1 MDMKLTRISALPP
14 LASLLLALSLQ
25 APAFAVAP
33 VTSSGCGANSSP
45 VGTFQILVQRP
56 DGAKL
61 PIRSVQVLNK
71 DYKILYK
78 PVNLPADIKKE
89 ARVTI
94 VYMESGSDAS
104 MTVTDMNAATSPAEW
119 TLPTRTR
126 VVVFA
131 FGPQGLD
138 EKKVTNLVTK
148 DKRLISQI
156 SQYADQTSQT
166 EDNLELLSLME
177 TDDDDPTVELLRT
190 NPTDRML
197 AALVRT
203 LSGTNYGLDATGAR
217 RAPLVSMKDKAMDGF
232 FANAGGLFPGAGM
245 LPEVKG
251 WIWPETDFRSVFS
264 VPISDDS
271 MQLCGRFLPAL
282 SSTSRSKTVYLWA
295 HKFSD
300 ASTPVIE
307 LATAANIPVSAKTL
321 LPLKPGAD
329 PLLVEKI
336 RDWSLK
342 PMGQGAPI
350 PVRVN
355 VQGRAIEIDPRIAKL
370 TPGSYQLTGRWDFE
384 SVKVAGSIN
393 AYDVDN
399 LATAKPAAVSLE
411 DLVTNSGPVR
421 IDFEDADFQF
431 VKQAAL
437 RRSGGQ
443 RVLTDVL
450 DWQPPVTFQGP
461 QRKLSFELDTD
472 HLRPGNY
479 VLTLTSVNGAN
490 RELPISVAPAPPQIE
505 NLPIH
510 LALDTG
516 EQQVLLKGR
525 GLDRIEGILSEGVK
539 LRLADYDPT
548 HPNQR
553 LAIAKLQPEVKTGA
567 QLAINLMAHGN
578 VRLAAALQVGGPKP
592 KIVSVKVGM
601 PDHLGITPNAD
612 ELPAGSFVSVVM
624 KIEPATTSP
633 AVKLQCAENELVIKI
648 GEKKN
653 EAKLESVGPGQ
664 LFLSFDP
671 GTLGPT
677 GCKVTAI
684 LLGDAPSDPVR
695 LGQVIRFPRIEMFW
709 MTDEKAGTAGNFT
722 GILTGSDLELID
734 RTGWDATK
742 GVPVDSIP
750 STAASSGTQQTLKI
764 AMPWPSPTPRA
775 PIYVWLRGESQGR
788 LVESGRPK

>member
-1 MDMKLTRISALPP
+1 MNHTGFAALSPI
-14 LASLLLALSLQ
+14 ASLLLALSI
-25 APAFAVAP
+25 PAFAVAP
-33 VTSSGCGANSSP
+33 VTTAACGANSSP
-45 VGTFQILVQRP
+45 VGTFQLLVQRP

-177 TDDDDPTVELLRT
+177 TDDEDPNVELLRT

-203 LSGTNYGLDATGAR
+203 LSGSNYGLDAAGAR

-232 FANAGGLFPGAGM
+232 FSNAGGLFPGAGM

-264 VPISDDS
+264 VPVSDDS
-271 MQLCGRFLPAL
+271 MQLCGRFLPSL
-282 SSTSRSKTVYLWA
+282 SPTSRSKTVYLWA
-295 HKFSD
+295 HRFSD
-300 ASTPVIE
+300 ASAPVIE
-307 LATAANIPVSAKTL
+307 LAASANIPVSAKTL

-336 RDWSLK
+336 RDWALK
-342 PMGQGAPI
+342 PAGQGAPI
-350 PVRVN
+350 PVRVT
-355 VQGRAIEIDPRIAKL
+355 VQGRSLEIDPRSAKL
-370 TPGSYQLTGRWDFE
+370 APGAYQLSGRWDFD
-384 SVKVAGSIN
+384 SVKVAGPIN
-393 AYDVDN
+393 AYDVDS
-399 LATAKPAAVSLE
+399 LSSAKAAAGSME
-411 DLVTNSGPVR
+411 TLVTNSGPVR
-421 IDFEDADFQF
+421 LDLEGADFQF

-437 RRSGGQ
+437 RRAGGQ

-479 VLTLTSVNGAN
+479 VLTLTSANGAN
-490 RELPISVAPAPPQIE
+490 SELPVNIAAAPPQIE
-505 NLPIH
+505 NLPIR
-510 LALDTG
+510 LARDIA

-525 GLDRIEGILSEGVK
+525 GLDRIEGITSDGVK
-539 LRLADYDPT
+539 FRLADYDPT
-548 HPNQR
+548 RPNER
-553 LAIAKLQPEVKTGA
+553 LATAMLQPEAKTGA
-567 QLAINLMAHGN
+567 QLAMNIMAQGN

-592 KIVSVKVGM
+592 KIVSVKVGL
-601 PDHLGITPNAD
+601 PDHLGITPKAD

-624 KIEPATTSP
+624 KIEPAAIASP
-633 AVKLQCAENELVIKI
+633 AVKLQCAENQLTIKI
-648 GEKKN
+648 GEQKN
-653 EAKLESVGPGQ
+653 GAKLESVGAGQ

-677 GCKVTAI
+677 GCKVTATLI
-684 LLGDAPSDPVR
+684 GDTPSDPAP

-709 MTDEKAGTAGNFT
+709 MTDEKAATAGNFS
-722 GILTGSDLELID
+722 GILTGSDLELIE
-734 RTGWDATK
+734 RTGWDSAK

-775 PIYVWLRGESQGR
+775 PIYIWLRGESQGR
-788 LVESGRPK
+788 LVDSGRPK

>member
-1 MDMKLTRISALPP
+1 MKLTRISAPTP
-14 LASLLLALSLQ
+14 LAPTLLALLL
-25 APAFAVAP
+25 PALTVAVAP
-33 VTSSGCGANSSP
+33 VTGAGCGANSSP

-56 DGAKL
+56 DGTKL

-78 PVNLPADIKKE
+78 PVNLPADVKKE

-94 VYMESGSDAS
+94 VYMESGSDAA
-104 MTVTDMNAATSPAEW
+104 MTVTEMSAATNPAEW

-203 LSGTNYGLDATGAR
+203 LSGTNYGLDASGAR

-232 FANAGGLFPGAGM
+232 FSNAGGLFPGAGM

-251 WIWPETDFRSVFS
+251 WLFPETDFRSVFS
-264 VPISDDS
+264 VPISEDS
-271 MQLCGRFLPAL
+271 MQLCGRFLPSL

-295 HKFSD
+295 HRFSD
-300 ASTPVIE
+300 ASAPNIQ
-307 LATAANIPVSAKTL
+307 LAAAANIPVSAKTL

-336 RDWSLK
+336 RDWALK
-342 PMGQGAPI
+342 PTGQGAPI

-355 VQGRAIEIDPRIAKL
+355 VQGRAIEIDPRNAKL
-370 TPGSYQLTGRWDFE
+370 APGAYQLTGRWDFD
-384 SVKVAGSIN
+384 SVKVDGSIN

-399 LATAKPAAVSLE
+399 LSTAQAVVGSLE
-411 DLVTNSGPVR
+411 KLVTNSGPVR
-421 IDFEDADFQF
+421 LDLEGADFQF

-437 RRSGGQ
+437 HRAGGQ

-450 DWQPPVTFQGP
+450 DWQPPITFQGP
-461 QRKLSFELDTD
+461 QRRLSVELDTD
-472 HLRPGNY
+472 HLRPGSY
-479 VLTLTSVNGAN
+479 VLALTSANGASH
-490 RELPISVAPAPPQIE
+490 ELPLLVAAAPPQIE
-505 NLPIH
+505 NLPIR
-510 LALDTG
+510 LARDAA
-516 EQQVLLKGR
+516 EQRVLLNGR
-525 GLDRIEGILSEGVK
+525 GLNRIEGISSEGVK
-539 LRLADYDPT
+539 FRLADYDPT
-548 HPNQR
+548 RPNER
-553 LAIAKLQPEVKTGA
+553 LAIATVQPDVKTGA
-567 QLAINLMAHGN
+567 QLAMNIVAQGN
-578 VRLAAALQVGGPKP
+578 VRFAAALQVGGPKP
-592 KIVSVKVGM
+592 KIVSVKVGL
-601 PDHLGITPNAD
+601 PDNLGITPKAD

-624 KIEPATTSP
+624 KVEPASASP
-633 AVKLQCAENELVIKI
+633 SVKLQCAENELLLKV

-653 EAKLESVGPGQ
+653 GAKLESVGPGQ

-671 GTLGPT
+671 GALGPT
-677 GCKVTAI
+677 GCQITATLI
-684 LLGDAPSDPVR
+684 GDAPSDPAK

-709 MTDEKAGTAGNFT
+709 MTDEKASPGNFA

-750 STAASSGTQQTLKI
+750 ATTASSGTQQTLKI
-764 AMPWPSPTPRA
+764 AMPWPSPTPRS